1 MSIGPNLNW
10 VKSEIKKIKIEIIL
24 SFIISL
30 FISYIILT
38 KIGFIGLINTVLI
51 LTAFYLFF
59 INVQDFFLKKF
70 KNYAQTFSHFG
81 FSLLILSILFNSILS
96 SEKTINLKVGEK
108 FSFREEIITFE
119 SIENIK
125 NKNYKSIIGYFSIR
139 DKKNNSI
146 QLKPELRIYNQPL
159 TITSEAD
166 IKTTLYYDKFL
177 VMNVVKDYEYFNV
190 RYQVKPFMIWI
201 WISTV
206 LLVIGGCFSLFRRLY
221 EK

>member
-1 MSIGPNLNW
+1 M
-10 VKSEIKKIKIEIIL
+10 
-24 SFIISL
+24 
-30 FISYIILT
+30 
-38 KIGFIGLINTVLI
+38 
-51 LTAFYLFF
+51 
-59 INVQDFFLKKF
+59 
-70 KNYAQTFSHFG
+70 
-81 FSLLILSILFNSILS
+81 SILFNSILS
-96 SEKTINLKVGEK
+96 SEKTINLKVGEE
-108 FSFREEIITFE
+108 FSFREETITFE

-166 IKTTLYYDKFL
+166 IKTTIFYDKFL

-201 WISTV
+201 WISTI
-206 LLVIGGCFSLFRRLY
+206 LLAIGGLLSLFKKSY